1 MTRSASDRAMPAPEE
16 HCSPPQANTSPGASD
31 ARTDLPRPDWLQ
43 EAERRLQGHRSLLEK
58 LTEEDWEFFRINDG
72 PEVLGPPPPP
82 PMKRRPRRRG
92 ET

>member
-1 MTRSASDRAMPAPEE
+1 MDRSSSKPAAAPEPTPVRVE
-16 HCSPPQANTSPGASD
+16 VGSATSEEYKPA
-31 ARTDLPRPDWLQ
+31 WLRA
-43 EAERRLQGHRSLLEK
+43 AEERLRHHRSLLET
-58 LTEEDWEFFRINDG
+58 LTEEDWEFLRNYDG

>member
-1 MTRSASDRAMPAPEE
+1 MDHSASKHAIAAQWGRDTVTGPASVRADVPK
-16 HCSPPQANTSPGASD
+16 
-31 ARTDLPRPDWLQ
+31 PDWLRR
-43 EAERRLQGHRSLLEK
+43 AEERLRGYRSLWET
-58 LTEEDWEFFRINDG
+58 LTEEDWEFLRSYDG

>member
-1 MTRSASDRAMPAPEE
+1 MDHSASKHAIVAQPGPDTVTGPASVRADVPK
-16 HCSPPQANTSPGASD
+16 
-31 ARTDLPRPDWLQ
+31 PDWLRT
-43 EAERRLQGHRSLLEK
+43 AEERLRGYRSLWET
-58 LTEEDWEFFRINDG
+58 LTEEDWEFLRSYDG